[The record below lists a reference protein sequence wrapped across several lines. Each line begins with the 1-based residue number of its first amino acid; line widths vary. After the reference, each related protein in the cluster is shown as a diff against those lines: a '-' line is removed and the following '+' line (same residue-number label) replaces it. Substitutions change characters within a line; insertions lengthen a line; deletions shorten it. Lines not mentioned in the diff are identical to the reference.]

1 MAVVDWDAAADI
13 AVRMVPAGPTTTA
26 PAAAQAVA
34 ELAEL
39 AAAAVQPV
47 RETTGMVA
55 DVGEHRAAIVDRPE
69 WIRSN
74 VAGMRELL
82 IPLEDRLDK
91 SDTPSWLP
99 SATGRISAI
108 EFGLALSWVATKV
121 LGQYEAVVAPGSS
134 NRLLLVAP
142 NIVAVE
148 RQMDVPSRDFRM
160 WVALHEETHRVQFG
174 AVPWLEAHFRSE
186 IESLLLEME
195 TAGSDALKRLAAAV
209 VAVIKVLGGA
219 PGATIIDAIQTP
231 AQRWEI
237 VLVLW
242 LSLGAAAIRAAL
254 NLWNRLT
261 SGQPLD
267 DQTASIIAPVTPD
280 RPWLDAGYQLSFLLL
295 PLGAVALV
303 GYLLYRSG
311 ESLATIGFDLRR
323 PGSDLG
329 RGVALA
335 ALVGGTGLLFYLAA
349 YSAGLSV
356 QIAAAAVSGW
366 WDWLFLVLRAAEN
379 AVLEEVVILGFLLH
393 RLDQI
398 GMRPLPAIFLSS
410 LLRGAYHLYQG
421 FGGFIGNFAM
431 GLLFGWLFRRWGRVG
446 PMVVA
451 HFLIDVVAFVGYAL
465 LSERISWL
473 P

>member
-1 MAVVDWDAAADI
+1 MTGVGQYDD
-13 AVRMVPAGPTTTA
+13 TTA
-26 PAAAQAVA
+26 P
-34 ELAEL
+34 
-39 AAAAVQPV
+39 QP
-47 RETTGMVA
+47 
-55 DVGEHRAAIVDRPE
+55 
-69 WIRSN
+69 
-74 VAGMRELL
+74 
-82 IPLEDRLDK
+82 
-91 SDTPSWLP
+91 
-99 SATGRISAI
+99 
-108 EFGLALSWVATKV
+108 AL
-121 LGQYEAVVAPGSS
+121 
-134 NRLLLVAP
+134 
-142 NIVAVE
+142 
-148 RQMDVPSRDFRM
+148 
-160 WVALHEETHRVQFG
+160 
-174 AVPWLEAHFRSE
+174 
-186 IESLLLEME
+186 
-195 TAGSDALKRLAAAV
+195 
-209 VAVIKVLGGA
+209 
-219 PGATIIDAIQTP
+219 
-231 AQRWEI
+231 RWEI

-280 RPWLDAGYQLSFLLL
+280 RPWLDAAYQLSFLLL

-329 RGVALA
+329 RGIALA